1 MPIFIYR
8 IIHRNNLQILIEEN
22 KICSPNA
29 GINPNYISIGETDLI
44 RQRGSKR
51 IIIEPYGVMRDYI
64 SFYFGTR
71 SPMLYCI
78 KNGFDVERRPQNE
91 IIYLISS
98 LEKLTELNCRFVFT
112 DGHSFAA
119 YTQFFNDM
127 HYLNQIDWNAVN
139 ARQWNNTESDPD
151 RKRRKEAECL
161 VFREMP
167 FSAITGIAVYNQ
179 ESYDYITNVLQRNN
193 LIIPVTIETSWY
205 YE

>member
-1 MPIFIYR
+1 MPVNIYR
-8 IIHRNNLQILIEEN
+8 IIHRDNLQILIEDN

-44 RQRGSKR
+44 RQRGSKQ
-51 IIIEPYGVMRDYI
+51 IIIAPHGVMRDYI

-78 KNGFDVERRPQNE
+78 KHGFDVQRRPQYE

-98 LEKLTELNCRFVFT
+98 IEKLKELNCKFVFT

-119 YTQFFNDM
+119 YTQFFNDIRF
-127 HYLNQIDWNAVN
+127 LNQIDWKAVN
-139 ARQWNNTESDPD
+139 LRQWNNTESDPD

-167 FSAITGIAVYNQ
+167 FTAITGIAVYNQ
-179 ESYDYITNVLQRNN
+179 ESSEYITNVIQNNN
-193 LIIPVTIETSWY
+193 LNIPVTIETSWY
-205 YE
+205 Y

>member
-1 MPIFIYR
+1 
-8 IIHRNNLQILIEEN
+8 
-22 KICSPNA
+22 
-29 GINPNYISIGETDLI
+29 
-44 RQRGSKR
+44 
-51 IIIEPYGVMRDYI
+51 
-64 SFYFGTR
+64 
-71 SPMLYCI
+71 LYCI